1 MSYLIIFSILFTC
14 MCATVLVLQRE
25 KLYKSNCLF
34 EQDVGMPADYINKLA
49 RMFQDIK
56 VSNDLN
62 QGFKKEYKNKG
73 DIAGTLLALK
83 KLHRQLRWNLLGYN
97 R

>member
-1 MSYLIIFSILFTC
+1 
-14 MCATVLVLQRE
+14 
-25 KLYKSNCLF
+25 
-34 EQDVGMPADYINKLA
+34 MPADYINKLA

-73 DIAGTLLALK
+73 DIAGTLFALN
-83 KLHRQLRWNLLGYN
+83 KLHSKLGWNRLGHN
-97 R
+97 G

>member
-1 MSYLIIFSILFTC
+1 
-14 MCATVLVLQRE
+14 
-25 KLYKSNCLF
+25 
-34 EQDVGMPADYINKLA
+34 MPADYINKLA

-73 DIAGTLLALK
+73 DIAGTVFFEQGSPWTATKPSWPYWIAIK
-83 KLHRQLRWNLLGYN
+83 KSAKMAARQSRSVD
-97 R
+97 